1 MIVLDGSGSMWGQ
14 IDGRP
19 KLEIAREALAEVLS
33 ALPEGAELGLM
44 SYGHRRKG
52 DCSDIEVVVP
62 TAPDTAPA
70 IQDAANGLN
79 FRGKT
84 PLTEA
89 VRQAAAEL
97 HSTEAKATVL
107 LITDGIETCAADPCA
122 LAAELESSGV
132 DFTAHVVGFGLTA
145 DEGRKVAC
153 LAENTGGRYLA
164 AKDAGTLVQALEAT
178 VKGAEAVEPAPEP
191 VPEEKP
197 DLGQVNFFP
206 HVFLVA
212 GGAELGQEGQSFDF
226 RADPEGEVLHT
237 IYGAFKGRVDLPDG
251 RYHVT
256 AFAGLATTTAEVELK
271 AGSYAEPVFI
281 MNAGRLTAMAY
292 GSEGDAIAEGAPI
305 RLTMPGKLEEAYD
318 YSVMDRI
325 VPAGNGTVTA
335 EVGTAKVSQDITI
348 TAGET
353 LEIELVAA
361 AGTAE
366 LRMTFAKGLPIT
378 EFYSFDVYRASDEP
392 LRDEDLVGVLYG
404 QGDPITL
411 AVGDYLVR
419 ANVGMAFALQPF
431 SVTAGQTLSVEV
443 EVPAA
448 PVRITVPGAEVIE
461 IFAATADGRPGASLR
476 YDYGEVAVSALFA
489 GDYVA
494 QATKGDTRVD
504 IPFTVTLGQSA
515 EVTATLP

>member
-1 MIVLDGSGSMWGQ
+1 M
-14 IDGRP
+14 
-19 KLEIAREALAEVLS
+19 
-33 ALPEGAELGLM
+33 
-44 SYGHRRKG
+44 
-52 DCSDIEVVVP
+52 
-62 TAPDTAPA
+62 
-70 IQDAANGLN
+70 
-79 FRGKT
+79 
-84 PLTEA
+84 
-89 VRQAAAEL
+89 
-97 HSTEAKATVL
+97 
-107 LITDGIETCAADPCA
+107 
-122 LAAELESSGV
+122 
-132 DFTAHVVGFGLTA
+132 
-145 DEGRKVAC
+145 
-153 LAENTGGRYLA
+153 
-164 AKDAGTLVQALEAT
+164 
-178 VKGAEAVEPAPEP
+178 
-191 VPEEKP
+191 
-197 DLGQVNFFP
+197 
-206 HVFLVA
+206 
-212 GGAELGQEGQSFDF
+212 
-226 RADPEGEVLHT
+226 LHT

-461 IFAATADGRPGASLR
+461 IFAATADGSPGASLR